1 MGTSLSGL
9 TPADTYQSLIKV
21 GDNSALS
28 ATLKTLSDGAGNDL
42 PIQVSTTAINFT
54 GNVGVYNKDIIS
66 SNATPNRTTKLNA
79 SGLYLSRLSDGTYPN
94 SITADGSM
102 YYDARGNHIFRSDTT
117 PLFEISNAYQ
127 NVTIGSASPI
137 SGGRLVV
144 KGSGSTSATTS
155 LLVQNSSGGN
165 LLQVKDN
172 GLLTSNV
179 DNEGGAFSIDVDT
192 NAQTTLKLKPFG
204 NNFNAAYQATIYNN
218 YGSLVIKSAAY
229 GNVTTELF
237 GNGQYKITDNFAYN
251 YLTVYGANVGGKS
264 VFGRPVEIKGTGSTS
279 ATTSLL
285 VQNSAGSTALQILD
299 DKVSSFGGNL
309 YLNGGIMYTQN
320 PTSYPNNYLYQA
332 SNITILSGV
341 AIRLASGPVGISE
354 VAGGA
359 NATASSIL
367 DCQSTTKGFLTPRMT
382 NAQRLAIASPAIGLE
397 VYCTDAVEG
406 KYIYKST
413 GWTFVV

>member
-1 MGTSLSGL
+1 MSVDDS
-9 TPADTYQSLIKV
+9 V
-21 GDNSALS
+21 
-28 ATLKTLSDGAGNDL
+28 
-42 PIQVSTTAINFT
+42 
-54 GNVGVYNKDIIS
+54 NVG
-66 SNATPNRTTKLNA
+66 
-79 SGLYLSRLSDGTYPN
+79 
-94 SITADGSM
+94 
-102 YYDARGNHIFRSDTT
+102 
-117 PLFEISNAYQ
+117 
-127 NVTIGSASPI
+127 NVTIGNGTTTLGARVGI
-137 SGGRLVV
+137 

-218 YGSLVIKSAAY
+218 YGNLVIKSAAY

-285 VQNSAGSTALQILD
+285 VQNSAGTTALKITD
-299 DKVSSFGGNL
+299 DSSLNFATNMKWTWTGGASSKNMFM
-309 YLNGGIMYTQN
+309 NDSASGWGGFIFNSSLTYSGNTN
-320 PTSYPNNYLYQA
+320 ELLVIATTKNAFKLPLA
-332 SNITILSGV
+332 IGV
-341 AIRLASGPVGISE
+341 ALNPNDNLPLMSDSAVLQ
-354 VAGGA
+354 A
-359 NATASSIL
+359 
-367 DCQSTTKGFLTPRMT
+367 DSTTQGLLKPRMT
-382 NAQRLAIASPAIGLE
+382 TTQKNAISSPAAGLE
-397 VYCTDAVEG
+397 VFDTTLGRPCFYSGSAWVTL
-406 KYIYKST
+406 
-413 GWTFVV
+413 